1 MLNMSVVD
9 TEFSYLQFKT
19 NAKQER
25 RKYHSSR
32 MNVTNPYDKPTMIS
46 LPTAKRYEKSYE
58 KIFKKKSN
66 KHKTERKRLK
76 SKKNSPGIPPNT
88 CPYIDLVQTM
98 IEDLSI
104 AYDKL
109 YTKGEHNPVV
119 DKIESNAK
127 ELLEYIRTN
136 NETLRDNSLYWYNK
150 YKDNL

>member
-1 MLNMSVVD
+1 
-9 TEFSYLQFKT
+9 
-19 NAKQER
+19 
-25 RKYHSSR
+25 
-32 MNVTNPYDKPTMIS
+32 
-46 LPTAKRYEKSYE
+46 
-58 KIFKKKSN
+58 
-66 KHKTERKRLK
+66 
-76 SKKNSPGIPPNT
+76 
-88 CPYIDLVQTM
+88 M
-98 IEDLSI
+98 IEDLSV